1 MSGEIAT
8 FELSSFDKFVS
19 SYQNTSSLA
28 PEVLEAFDQFLPAL
42 DKFFDLIDSIEF
54 NTNNLIVFVKWYGS
68 AIISSG
74 DTIRA
79 NSNWYHQPIF
89 DNISI
94 NMDSNESGD
103 YTTYDGL
110 CFGKVRFFIFKNL
123 LL

>member
-8 FELSSFDKFVS
+8 FELSLLDKFVS
-19 SYQNTSSLA
+19 SYQNTSSLV

-68 AIISSG
+68 AVISSG
-74 DTIRA
+74 DTIHA

-110 CFGKVRFFIFKNL
+110 CFEKVRFFIFKNL